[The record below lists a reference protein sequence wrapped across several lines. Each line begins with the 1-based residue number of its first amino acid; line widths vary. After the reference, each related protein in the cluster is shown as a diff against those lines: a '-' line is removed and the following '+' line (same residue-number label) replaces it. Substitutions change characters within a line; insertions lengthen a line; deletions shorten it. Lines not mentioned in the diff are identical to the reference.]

1 MAESPTNK
9 TTRKLVHA
17 LQHHSFRYQASVFL
31 RSPYPDI
38 NRKNIAKIKRI
49 ISEENK
55 SQHILFF
62 ISITTDPQGVLNPYI
77 TFFSHERLI
86 GFRLRAASDKSK
98 EPLINLSSI
107 FGTEDSIDETGVHDK
122 FIVCGKRKNDI
133 SRDYRLRYKGY
144 INEIKENKVKDF
156 SFLDSLPDKFR
167 RWGFINEASRPSE
180 EFLLEK
186 RKMYEDS

>member
-1 MAESPTNK
+1 MAESPKNK

-31 RSPYPDI
+31 RSPHPDI

-62 ISITTDPQGVLNPYI
+62 ISIATDAQGVLNPYI
-77 TFFSHERLI
+77 TFFSHERLV

-98 EPLINLSSI
+98 EPLIDLSSI
-107 FGTEDSIDETGVHDK
+107 FRIDDSIDETRVHDK
-122 FIVCGKRKNDI
+122 FIVCGNRKNDI
-133 SRDYRLRYKGY
+133 SRDFKGRYKGY
-144 INEIKENKVKDF
+144 IAKIKKDKVRDF
-156 SFLDSLPDKFR
+156 SFLGELPDKFR
-167 RWGFINEASRPSE
+167 RWGFINAASKPSE
-180 EFLLEK
+180 EVLLEK